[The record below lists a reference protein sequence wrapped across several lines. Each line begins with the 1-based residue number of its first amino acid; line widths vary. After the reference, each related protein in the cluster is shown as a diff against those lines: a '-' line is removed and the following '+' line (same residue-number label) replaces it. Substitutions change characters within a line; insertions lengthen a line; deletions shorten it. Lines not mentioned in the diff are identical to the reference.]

1 MTRKGQSFKKK
12 TVTRWTLSYLLAT
25 FIPLLLVLVTALVTL
40 RINVSSVTYAN
51 AMTASLVQSS
61 FSDVLERIN
70 EIKAEIIVDTD
81 FDELRTAESLDGIS
95 SLDLYYHTADIRRLE
110 QTTGTVETL
119 FLYSPIYD
127 WYISDQEWGT
137 LGALASSSVGLTEGD
152 VESSLRDEISD
163 VTIHDLEGADDRILL
178 LLPMTYIRSS
188 NPNSLCVGVIVSRES
203 LFSKV
208 IDDYH
213 DVAIYSGKK
222 NAVVYSLSGEY
233 TGEDESAFF
242 SSLSPGTTDRMGDVI
257 VSVGEKETEN
267 LMCMV
272 LMNRRNYFR
281 SYYLMIELISV
292 VLFVAAVS
300 GGVLTVRNVR
310 KDWILYSEAMKAS
323 GVDVDE
329 VPLNAT
335 DYSPFVSSV
344 SDLKAETRELTD
356 VISRQK
362 TSLTESALHKLVNG
376 DSTVTKEVLSSLGV
390 DLISISFA
398 VVILRGKGEV
408 LSSLLPLSLVLPF
421 QSEYG
426 ESFIVNV
433 CDSDRKRIAL
443 LTEEAAK
450 CGEIESLALSD
461 VHDGLEEVRDG
472 YMEAIIV
479 SEYEKDHELSFLSYQ
494 TLSQSTGRSTF
505 QYTLEE
511 NMMLQKAIKDG
522 DAEKARDVVEKVI
535 ERNRAN
541 GVSPKTLRFL
551 LFSISGTIIRT
562 VNGLDE
568 RYREVVPKINF
579 PPILQSQNFQKSL
592 SGVEEIIDSTC
603 YSIKAIQETL
613 VDSSSET
620 YLIYRK
626 VLEYVTEKYSDPMMN
641 VSSVADHFDISIA
654 YLSRVFKKYH
664 GINISEYIT
673 GYRLDRAKELLGD
686 GKMVGEVVELCGFGS
701 LRTFLRVFKSV
712 EGITPG
718 QYKSSV
724 SKEN

>member
-51 AMTASLVQSS
+51 SITASLVQSS
-61 FSDVLERIN
+61 FSDVIERIN
-70 EIKAEIIVDTD
+70 EIKAEMIVDTD
-81 FDELRTAESLDGIS
+81 FDELRRAESLEGIS

-110 QTTGTVETL
+110 QTSLTVETL
-119 FLYSPIYD
+119 FLYSPVYD
-127 WYISDQEWGT
+127 WYISDQEWGN
-137 LGALASSSVGLTEGD
+137 LDSMSSSSVGLSSGEVGSFLRNEIWD
-152 VESSLRDEISD
+152 VS
-163 VTIHDLEGADDRILL
+163 IHDLEGGDRILL

-203 LFSKV
+203 LFSAA

-213 DVAIYSGKK
+213 DVVIYSGKRS
-222 NAVVYSLSGEY
+222 AVVYSLSGEY
-233 TGEDESAFF
+233 DREEENAFF

-267 LMCMV
+267 LRCMV
-272 LMNRRNYFR
+272 LMNRKNYFR

-292 VLFVAAVS
+292 VIFLAAVS

-329 VPLNAT
+329 VPLTAT

-344 SDLKAETRELTD
+344 SDLKAETRELSD

-362 TSLTESALHKLVNG
+362 TTLTESALHKLVNG

-390 DLISISFA
+390 ELISLSFA
-398 VVILRGKGEV
+398 VVILRGKVEM
-408 LSSLLPLSLVLPF
+408 LSSLLPSSPVLPF

-426 ESFIVNV
+426 EAFIVNAA
-433 CDSDRKRIAL
+433 DSDRKRL
-443 LTEEAAK
+443 QTLTEEAEK
-450 CGEIESLALSD
+450 CEGIDSLALSD
-461 VHDGLEEVRDG
+461 VHEGLGSVRDA

-479 SEYEKDHELSFLSYQ
+479 SEYEKDHELAFLSYQ

-511 NMMLQKAIKDG
+511 NMLLQKAIKDG
-522 DAEKARDVVEKVI
+522 DSQKAREVVEKVI

-568 RYREVVPKINF
+568 RYREVVPRINF

-626 VLEYVTEKYSDPMMN
+626 VLEYVTQNYSEAMMN
-641 VSSVADHFDISIA
+641 VSSVADHFNISIA

-673 GYRLDRAKELLGD
+673 GYRLDRAKELLGE
-686 GKMVGEVVELCGFGS
+686 GAMVGEVVEKCGFGS

-724 SKEN
+724 SKES

>member
-51 AMTASLVQSS
+51 QITASLVQSS

-70 EIKAEIIVDTD
+70 EIKAEMIVDTD
-81 FDELRTAESLDGIS
+81 FDELRTAESLEGIP
-95 SLDLYYHTADIRRLE
+95 SLELYYHTADIRRLE

-119 FLYSPIYD
+119 FLYSPVYD

-137 LGALASSSVGLTEGD
+137 LESLASSSVGLTEDEVGNY
-152 VESSLRDEISD
+152 LRAELSD
-163 VTIHDLEGADDRILL
+163 VTIHDIGGEDRILL

-188 NPNSLCVGVIVSRES
+188 NPNSLCVGVIVSKDS
-203 LFSKV
+203 LFSSAL
-208 IDDYH
+208 DDYH
-213 DVAIYSGKK
+213 DVVIYSGRQ
-222 NAVVYSLSGEY
+222 NAVVYSLSGDYDNE
-233 TGEDESAFF
+233 EESTFF

-267 LMCMV
+267 MMCMV
-272 LMNRRNYFR
+272 LMNRKNYFR

-292 VLFVAAVS
+292 VLFLAAVS
-300 GGVLTVRNVR
+300 GGILTVRNVR

-323 GVDVDE
+323 GVDVNE
-329 VPLNAT
+329 VPVTAT

-344 SDLKAETRELTD
+344 SDLKAETRELSD

-390 DLISISFA
+390 ELISLSFA

-408 LSSLLPLSLVLPF
+408 LSSLLPSSLVLPF

-426 ESFIVNV
+426 EAFIINV
-433 CDSDRKRIAL
+433 SESERKRIAS
-443 LTEEAAK
+443 LTEEAEK
-450 CGEIESLALSD
+450 TDGIDSLALSD
-461 VHDGLEEVRDG
+461 VHEGLGAVRDG

-479 SEYEKDHELSFLSYQ
+479 SEYEKDHELMFLSYQ

-535 ERNRAN
+535 ERNRTN

-626 VLEYVTEKYSDPMMN
+626 VLEYVTENYSDAMMN

-686 GKMVGEVVELCGFGS
+686 GRMVGEVVELCGFGS

>member
-51 AMTASLVQSS
+51 AITASLVQSS
-61 FSDVLERIN
+61 FSDVIERIN
-70 EIKAEIIVDTD
+70 EIKAEMIVDTD
-81 FDELRTAESLDGIS
+81 FDELRTAESLEGIS
-95 SLDLYYHTADIRRLE
+95 SLELYYHTTDIRRLE

-119 FLYSPIYD
+119 FLYSPVYD
-127 WYISDQEWGT
+127 WYISDQEWGS
-137 LGALASSSVGLTEGD
+137 LESLASSSVGLTEGE
-152 VESSLRDEISD
+152 VGNYLRAELSD
-163 VTIHDLEGADDRILL
+163 VTIHDIGGENRILL

-188 NPNSLCVGVIVSRES
+188 NPNSLCVGVIVSKDS
-203 LFSKV
+203 LFSSAL
-208 IDDYH
+208 DDYH
-213 DVAIYSGKK
+213 DVVIYSGKQ

-233 TGEDESAFF
+233 TDGKYNSFF
-242 SSLSPGTTDRMGDVI
+242 SSLGHGTTERMGDVI

-267 LMCMV
+267 MMCMV
-272 LMNRRNYFR
+272 LMNRKNYFR
-281 SYYLMIELISV
+281 SYYLIIELIAV
-292 VLFVAAVS
+292 VLFLAAVS

-323 GVDVDE
+323 GVDVNE
-329 VPLNAT
+329 VPVTAT

-390 DLISISFA
+390 ELISLSFA
-398 VVILRGKGEV
+398 VVILRGKVEV
-408 LSSLLPLSLVLPF
+408 LSSLLPSSLVLPF

-426 ESFIVNV
+426 EAFIINV
-433 CDSDRKRIAL
+433 SEGERKRIAS
-443 LTEEAAK
+443 LTEEAEK
-450 CGEIESLALSD
+450 TDGIDSLALSD
-461 VHDGLEEVRDG
+461 VHEGLGAVRDG

-479 SEYEKDHELSFLSYQ
+479 SEYEKDHELMFLSYQ

-522 DAEKARDVVEKVI
+522 DAEKAREVVEKVI
-535 ERNRAN
+535 ERNRTN

-626 VLEYVTEKYSDPMMN
+626 VLEYVTENYSDPMMN

>member
-51 AMTASLVQSS
+51 QITASLVQSS
-61 FSDVLERIN
+61 FSDVIERIN

-81 FDELRTAESLDGIS
+81 FDELRTAQSLGGIS

-119 FLYSPIYD
+119 FLYSPVYD
-127 WYISDQEWGT
+127 WYISDQEWGA
-137 LGALASSSVGLTEGD
+137 LGSLASSSVGLTEGD
-152 VESSLRDEISD
+152 VGNYLRSEIWD
-163 VTIHDLEGADDRILL
+163 VSIHDLEGGDRILL

-203 LFSKV
+203 LFSEM

-213 DVAIYSGKK
+213 DVVIYSGKQ
-222 NAVVYSLSGEY
+222 NRVVYSLSGEY
-233 TGEDESAFF
+233 TGEEESAFF
-242 SSLSPGTTDRMGDVI
+242 SSLTPGTTGRMGDVI

-267 LMCMV
+267 LRCMV

-292 VLFVAAVS
+292 VLFLAAVS

-323 GVDVDE
+323 GVDVNA

-335 DYSPFVSSV
+335 VYSPFVSSV

-362 TSLTESALHKLVNG
+362 TTLTESALHKLVNG

-398 VVILRGKGEV
+398 VVILRGKGET
-408 LSSLLPLSLVLPF
+408 LSSLLPSSLVLPF

-426 ESFIVNV
+426 EAFIVNV
-433 CDSDRKRIAL
+433 AESDRKRIAG

-450 CGEIESLALSD
+450 CGEIGSLALSD
-461 VHDGLEEVRDG
+461 VHEGLEEVRDG

-479 SEYEKDHELSFLSYQ
+479 SEYEKDHELDYLSYQ

-522 DAEKARDVVEKVI
+522 DAEKAREVVEKVI

-626 VLEYVTEKYSDPMMN
+626 VLEYVTENYSDPMMN

-686 GKMVGEVVELCGFGS
+686 GKMVGEVVFLCGFGS